1 MKKIVPCAVDQY
13 ASEIISPASTVE
25 VYVDENGE
33 VYKVEDECAVCLGG
47 GNI

>member
-1 MKKIVPCAVDQY
+1 MADRLIEEYEKDCPLCGGSI
-13 ASEIISPASTVE
+13 TVE